1 MKCQYRFITPP
12 APLRRAQLD
21 NLAIVPGNLLP
32 YKATWQ
38 EVANRLPREANLIV
52 VSANYAVQKQ
62 TLLTVAK
69 LLAQEGHQVRVVSWE
84 EVAPSDA

>member
-1 MKCQYRFITPP
+1 VKCQYRFISPP

-38 EVANRLPREANLIV
+38 EVANRLPREAILIV
-52 VSANYAVQKQ
+52 LPATNAVQKQ

-69 LLAQEGHQVRVVSWE
+69 LLAHEGHQVRVVSSE
-84 EVAPSDA
+84 EVARLNA

>member
-12 APLRRAQLD
+12 APLRRAHLD

-32 YKATWQ
+32 YKAAWQ
-38 EVANRLPREANLIV
+38 EVANRLPQEAILIV
-52 VSANYAVQKQ
+52 LPTNNVVQKQ

-69 LLAQEGHQVRVVSWE
+69 LLAQDGHQVRVVSSE
-84 EVAPSDA
+84 EVARLDA